1 MSDVFSSLEN
11 FYTHSSLS
19 QLFSLLLHLHFPK
32 RNGVFF
38 STLEEGGIW
47 GMNPKKPGV

>member
-1 MSDVFSSLEN
+1 MSDVFFSSLQN

-32 RNGVFF
+32 RNGFF

-47 GMNPKKPGV
+47 GMNPEKPGV